1 MTLISRWGRRRA
13 RGVVRCEGGARASR
27 AGGARVD
34 LFQTVRFAV
43 CARTRDGVD
52 EEARVMMGKTK
63 VGD

>member
-1 MTLISRWGRRRA
+1 
-13 RGVVRCEGGARASR
+13 VNGGARASR

-43 CARTRDGVD
+43 CARTRDGAG
-52 EEARVMMGKTK
+52 EEAQAMMGGTK